1 MSDYLIYICRKFANL
16 ENAGIT
22 QVLKENQE
30 RIIIKVF
37 KRISNNDEFP
47 QSQQKTSIG
56 DIQDE
61 DIQKSINLPCVNNS
75 SEW

>member
-1 MSDYLIYICRKFANL
+1 MSDYLIHICRKFANL

-22 QVLKENQE
+22 EVLKENHQ

-37 KRISNNDEFP
+37 KRISNNYDFP

-61 DIQKSINLPCVNNS
+61 DIQKSINLPYVNNS
-75 SEW
+75 SE